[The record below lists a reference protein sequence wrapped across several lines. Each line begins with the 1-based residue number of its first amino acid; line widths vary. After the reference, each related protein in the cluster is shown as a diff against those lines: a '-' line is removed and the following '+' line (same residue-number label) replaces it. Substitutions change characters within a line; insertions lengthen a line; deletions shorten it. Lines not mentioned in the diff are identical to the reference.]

1 MAVKVTQP
9 KFVASDGKEFDNPED
24 ADRHETLVGATA
36 VFEQSRRNLLHAMAH
51 TKRTADGELMN
62 PTRWGTYY
70 IVREWASEPHVAEV
84 SFYYNTQIDLR
95 GEKLYLV
102 ALYSGRNH
110 ESQSYP
116 IDELYAKKKNADA
129 TLRKVLE
136 KRAEELQKRINELP
150 RAALDKAAK

>member
-36 VFEQSRRNLLHAMAH
+36 VLEQSRKNLLHAMAH
-51 TKRTADGELMN
+51 TKRTADGALMD

-70 IVREWASEPHVAEV
+70 FVRQSWSDPSVLEVA
-84 SFYYNTQIDLR
+84 FYYNTQIDLR

-102 ALYSGRNH
+102 TPYSGRNN

-116 IDELYAKKKNADA
+116 IEELYATRKNADA
-129 TLRKVLE
+129 ALRKVLE
-136 KRAEELQKRINELP
+136 KRAEELQKRIDELP
-150 RAALDKAAK
+150 RTTSPTT